1 MNLKIHSYLRVVV
14 LAVAIIFIGACAGT
28 GRQYANQPVVSI
40 GSKIQL
46 EIAAIIPLGQDRVH
60 IQNNRLVSKLQ
71 IDTYSVYC
79 SVIMEKY
86 QEEGMPQ
93 LRIETGEFTVS
104 RVRLY
109 NDYVH
114 NPIIYANNDDRYWY
128 PSGGVVYRT
137 ELYLESPDQPLV
149 RALTRTNNQAEYKID
164 GYFPLRSH
172 FVTVMGDFIRF
183 Q

>member
-1 MNLKIHSYLRVVV
+1 MPALQS
-14 LAVAIIFIGACAGT
+14 IFEHG
-28 GRQYANQPVVSI
+28 
-40 GSKIQL
+40 K
-46 EIAAIIPLGQDRVH
+46 
-60 IQNNRLVSKLQ
+60 
-71 IDTYSVYC
+71 
-79 SVIMEKY
+79 
-86 QEEGMPQ
+86 EEEMPQ

-114 NPIIYANNDDRYWY
+114 HPIIYANNDDRYWY
-128 PSGGVVYRT
+128 PPGGVVYRT

-149 RALTRTNNQAEYKID
+149 RALTCTNHQSEYKID